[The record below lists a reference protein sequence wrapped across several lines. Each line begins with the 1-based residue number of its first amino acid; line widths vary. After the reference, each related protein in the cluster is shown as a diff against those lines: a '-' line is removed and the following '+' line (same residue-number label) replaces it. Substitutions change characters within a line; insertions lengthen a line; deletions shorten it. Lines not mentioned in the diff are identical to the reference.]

1 VSTPRSSPEI
11 HLRQHGAAPVRL
23 LLALAASLTLGAPLP
38 AQQSIPGL
46 DAAGMDRSVKPGNN
60 FYAYANGTWART
72 TEIPADRASISGFT
86 AASKQANDALSTII
100 HGAAEANAPAGSDL
114 RRIGDF
120 YRAYLDTAAIEQ
132 AGLTPLKPVLSAID
146 AIGDRTALAR
156 YLGQTLRA
164 DLDVI
169 NDGALYTENP
179 FGLWV
184 DEDFDDPTR
193 NSAAIMQ
200 GGLGMP
206 DRRYYID
213 SSAAMQATRAA
224 YRGHIA
230 AMLALAGLTD
240 TAARATA
247 IMALESRIAQVH
259 WNREDSWDV
268 LKGNNHWSRGDFT
281 AKAPGLDWETFFD
294 AAGMKDITTFV
305 AWQPSAITGISAL
318 LASEPLESWKSLLTY
333 HAIEHH
339 AAVLP
344 AAFRR
349 ENFAFNGTVLSG
361 VQQAPPRERQ
371 ALNATSTALG
381 FAVGRLYAE
390 RYFPAPLKRRA
401 ETMVAGI
408 IHAFDVR
415 IDRLAWMAPATKVA
429 AKAKLKTLRV
439 SVGYPDTW
447 PPYAGLEVSA
457 TDAFG
462 NQDRLERFEYAH
474 HMARLRRPS
483 DRTEWSMTPQ
493 QVNAVNM
500 PAMNAMNFPAA
511 IFQPPF
517 FDGARSDAMNYAAIG
532 AVIGHE
538 ISHSFDNLG
547 AGFDAQGR
555 LRNWW
560 TSEDLAHFNASA
572 DQLVKQ
578 YDGYRPFPDL
588 AVNGKLTL
596 SENMADLAGI
606 TAAYDAWR
614 AFLHGR
620 PAPRVGGLTGDQQFF
635 LSFEQVWR
643 SRFRDAALRQT
654 VLTNGHAPGMYRALT
669 VRNLDAWYQAFQ
681 VAPGDSM
688 YLSPGDRVRIW

>member
-1 VSTPRSSPEI
+1 MRSY
-11 HLRQHGAAPVRL
+11 V
-23 LLALAASLTLGAPLP
+23 LALAACLTLAAPLP
-38 AQQSIPGL
+38 AQQQSITGL
-46 DAAGMDRSVKPGNN
+46 DAAGMDRTVQPGND
-60 FYAYANGTWART
+60 FYAYANGTWARS
-72 TEIPADRASISGFT
+72 TEIPADRASISGFSS
-86 AASKQANDALSTII
+86 AGKKADEALTSIV
-100 HGAAEANAPAGSDL
+100 HGAAAENAPAGSDV

-120 YRAYLDTAAIEQ
+120 YRAYLDTAAIDQ
-132 AGLTPLKPVLSAID
+132 AGLTPLKPVLAAID

-184 DEDFDDPTR
+184 DQDFDDPAK
-193 NSAAIMQ
+193 NSAFLMQ

-213 SSAAMQATRAA
+213 SSGSMKATRAS
-224 YRGHIA
+224 YRSHVA
-230 AMLALAGLTD
+230 AMLALAGVTD
-240 TAARATA
+240 TGNQADA
-247 IMALESRIAQVH
+247 ILILETRIARVH
-259 WNREDSWDV
+259 WDREDSWDV
-268 LKGNNHWSRGDFT
+268 LKGNNHWSRADFA
-281 AKAPGLDWETFFD
+281 AKAPGFDWETFFD
-294 AAGMKDITTFV
+294 AAGMKDITSFV

-318 LASEPLESWKSLLTY
+318 LASEPLEVWKALLTF
-333 HAIEHH
+333 HAIAHH

-344 AAFRR
+344 APFRQQS
-349 ENFAFNGTVLSG
+349 FSFNGAVLSG
-361 VQQAPPRERQ
+361 VKQAPPRERQ
-371 ALNATSTALG
+371 ALNATSAALG
-381 FAVGRLYAE
+381 FAVGKLYAE
-390 RYFPAPLKRRA
+390 RYFPAELKQRA
-401 ETMVAGI
+401 ERMVAGI

-415 IDRLAWMAPATKVA
+415 IDRLAWMAPETKKA

-447 PPYAGLEVSA
+447 PTYDGFDVAPA
-457 TDAFG
+457 DAFG
-462 NQDRLERFEYAH
+462 NQDRLERFEYAF
-474 HMARLRRPS
+474 HMTRLRRPA
-483 DRTEWSMTPQ
+483 DRSEWAMTPQ
-493 QVNAVNM
+493 QVNAVNL
-500 PAMNAMNFPAA
+500 PAANAMNFPAA

-547 AGFDAQGR
+547 AGFDAEGR

-560 TSEDLAHFNASA
+560 TAEDLAHFNASA

-578 YDGYRPFPDL
+578 YDSYRPFPDL

-614 AFLHGR
+614 ASLKGR
-620 PAPRVGGLTGDQQFF
+620 PAPKVGGLTGDQQFF
-635 LSFEQVWR
+635 LSFEQMWR
-643 SRFRDAALRQT
+643 SKFRDAALRQT

-669 VRNLDAWYQAFQ
+669 VRNLDAWYQAFN
-681 VAPGDSM
+681 VAPGDSL
-688 YLSPGDRVRIW
+688 YLGPKERVRIW

>member
-1 VSTPRSSPEI
+1 MTEFLPNPKLPMR
-11 HLRQHGAAPVRL
+11 LLTLAACLTLAAP
-23 LLALAASLTLGAPLP
+23 LA

-46 DAAGMDRSVKPGNN
+46 DAAGMDRSVKPGND
-60 FYAYANGTWART
+60 FYAYANGTWARS
-72 TEIPADRASISGFT
+72 TEIPGDRATVTGFST
-86 AASKQANDALSTII
+86 AAKQANDALTAIVR
-100 HGAAEANAPAGSDL
+100 GAAEANAPAGTDL

-120 YRAYLDTAAIEQ
+120 YRAYLDTAAIDQ
-132 AGLTPLKPVLSAID
+132 AGLTPLRPILAAID
-146 AIGDRTALAR
+146 GIGDRTALAR

-184 DEDFDDPTR
+184 DEDFDEPAK
-193 NSAAIMQ
+193 NVAALMQ

-206 DRRYYID
+206 DRAYYID
-213 SSAAMQATRAA
+213 SSASMQATRKA
-224 YRGHIA
+224 YRSHVA
-230 AMLALAGLTD
+230 AVLALAGVTD
-240 TAARATA
+240 TGNQADA
-247 IMALESRIAQVH
+247 ILILETRIARVH

-268 LKGNNHWSRGDFT
+268 LKGNNHWRRSDFP
-281 AKAPGLDWETFFD
+281 ARAPGFDWETFFD

-305 AWQPSAITGISAL
+305 AWQPSAITGIAAL
-318 LASEPLESWKSLLTY
+318 LGSEPLEAWKSLLAF

-339 AAVLP
+339 ASVLP
-344 AAFRR
+344 AAFRQ
-349 ENFAFNGTVLSG
+349 ESFHFNGAELSG
-361 VQQAPPRERQ
+361 LKQAPPRERQ
-371 ALNATSTALG
+371 ALNATSDALG
-381 FAVGRLYAE
+381 FAVGKLYAE
-390 RYFPAPLKRRA
+390 QYFPAALKRRA

-408 IHAFDVR
+408 LHAFDMR
-415 IDRLAWMAPATKVA
+415 IDRLAWMAPQTKVA
-429 AKAKLKTLRV
+429 AKAKLKTIRV

-447 PPYAGLEVSA
+447 PTYDGLEVA
-457 TDAFG
+457 AADAFG
-462 NQDRLERFEYAH
+462 NQDRLERYEYAL
-474 HMARLRRPS
+474 HMKRLRRPS

-547 AGFDAQGR
+547 ASFDAEGR

-560 TSEDLAHFNASA
+560 TPDDLAHFNASA
-572 DQLVKQ
+572 EQLVQQ
-578 YDGYRPFPDL
+578 YNGYRPFPDL

-596 SENMADLAGI
+596 TENMADLAGI
-606 TAAYDAWR
+606 TASYDAWR
-614 AFLHGR
+614 ASLKGK
-620 PAPRVGGLTGDQQFF
+620 PAPKVAGLTGDQQFF
-635 LSFEQVWR
+635 VSFEQMWR
-643 SRFRDAALRQT
+643 SKFRDAALRQT

-669 VRNLDAWYQAFQ
+669 VRNLDAWYKAFE
-681 VAPGDSM
+681 VMPGDSL
-688 YLSPGDRVRIW
+688 YLGPKERVRIW